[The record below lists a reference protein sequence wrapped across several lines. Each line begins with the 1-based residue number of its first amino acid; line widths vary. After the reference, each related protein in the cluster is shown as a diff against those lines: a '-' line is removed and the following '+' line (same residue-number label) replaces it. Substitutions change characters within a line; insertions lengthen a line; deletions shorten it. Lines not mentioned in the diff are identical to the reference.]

1 MRNNEPDNS
10 TVPSEARLARNR
22 NLSTNSSLILRLR
35 EDPKTQDNFLLG
47 VGYMTYLGQL
57 IVQLTS
63 ELEYPKNV
71 IITQILTAIALL
83 SLKTWKTRSNDEQ
96 T

>member
-1 MRNNEPDNS
+1 MVNNEPDNS
-10 TVPSEARLARNR
+10 TIPSEARLSRNR
-22 NLSTNSSLILRLR
+22 NISTNSSLIMRLR

-47 VGYMTYLGQL
+47 IGYMTYLGQL
-57 IVQLTS
+57 IFQLTS

-83 SLKTWKTRSNDEQ
+83 SLKTWKTRSYEEQ
-96 T
+96 S

>member
-1 MRNNEPDNS
+1 MVNNEPDNS
-10 TVPSEARLARNR
+10 TILSEARLSRNR
-22 NLSTNSSLILRLR
+22 NISTNSSLIVRLR

-47 VGYMTYLGQL
+47 IGYMTYLGQL

-83 SLKTWKTRSNDEQ
+83 SLKTWKTRSYGEQ
-96 T
+96 S